1 MAKTNVVSTRIDD
14 TLKAN
19 VELILAR
26 LGLNTSDAINMY
38 FRQIE
43 LVGGIP
49 FDVVLPR
56 YNQETLDAMAEAER
70 LSSDP
75 NAVGYKDMD
84 SLRKSLL
91 ED

>member
-14 TLKAN
+14 TLKSN
-19 VELILAR
+19 VENILAQ

-43 LVGGIP
+43 LIGGIP

-56 YNQETLDAMAEAER
+56 YNPETVAAMEEAKR
-70 LSSDP
+70 ISDDP
-75 NAVGYKDMD
+75 DYPGYTDMD
-84 SLRKSLL
+84 SLIKSLQ